1 MLSSETLKALI
12 SLASIGSF
20 KSTAAA
26 LGIAPVKLTR
36 LVQRAEED
44 CGFQI
49 FDRSRVATT
58 LTSRGIQLLE
68 ACRELDI
75 AAAGFD
81 HKLELIK
88 GKTYEELKVC
98 CGPLA
103 THTVLLPVLHDLL
116 KNRPDVAAT
125 LVVTALGEPI
135 QQLRDGEIDLFIGDL
150 THTTAFEDIEV
161 MVLEKR
167 EVIFVARPGNPILK
181 GGPYSLADLLQKP
194 LALPHIHR
202 YWQTTFHNALQDA
215 GVPRLP
221 KVPQIECD
229 DYQTL
234 ISLVATTDIITAGTQ
249 EQLEEALV
257 SGRLALI
264 SMTAKIQYN
273 ICCASRDPHATEVLE
288 LAWHAIAKNYQA

>member
-1 MLSSETLKALI
+1 MLSRETLNAII
-12 SLASIGSF
+12 SLASIGTF

-68 ACRELDI
+68 ACKELDL
-75 AAAGFD
+75 AAADFD

-88 GKTYEELKVC
+88 GKTNKELKVC

-103 THTVLLPVLHDLL
+103 THTVLLPVIRDLL
-116 KNRPDVAAT
+116 KDRPDVAAT
-125 LVVTALGEPI
+125 LVVTAHGEPI
-135 QQLRDGEIDLFIGDL
+135 QQLRDSEIDLFIGDL
-150 THTTAFEDIEV
+150 THTTTFEDIEV

-167 EVIFVARPGNPILK
+167 EVMFVARPGNPILK

-202 YWQTTFHNALQDA
+202 YWQTTFHNALKEA
-215 GVPRLP
+215 GVPEVR

-234 ISLVATTDIITAGTQ
+234 ISLATTTDIITAGTR

-264 SMTAKIQYN
+264 SMTTRIQYN
-273 ICCASRDPHATEVLE
+273 ICCASRDPHAAEALE
-288 LAWHAIAKNYQA
+288 TVWRAIANNYRA